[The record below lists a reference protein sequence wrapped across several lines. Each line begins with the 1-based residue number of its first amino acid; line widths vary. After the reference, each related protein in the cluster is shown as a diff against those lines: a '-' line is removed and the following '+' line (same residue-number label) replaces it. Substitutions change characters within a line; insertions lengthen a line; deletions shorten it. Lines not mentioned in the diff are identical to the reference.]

1 MQTVFVA
8 AVLRT
13 YFV

>member
-1 MQTVFVA
+1 MQTA

-13 YFV
+13 V